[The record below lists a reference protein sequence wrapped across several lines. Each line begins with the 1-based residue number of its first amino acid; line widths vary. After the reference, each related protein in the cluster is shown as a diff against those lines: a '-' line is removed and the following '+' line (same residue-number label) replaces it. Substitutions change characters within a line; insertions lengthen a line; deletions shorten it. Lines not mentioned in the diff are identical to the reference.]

1 CRLFSLLS
9 CLSFF
14 TATAPSAIYTLSLH
28 DALPIYVLL
37 RVERRHQVVELEHE
51 ADVVT
56 APVRQLSRAH
66 GVDAL
71 AVDLD
76 LPAAGRVQP
85 TDQVE
90 QRGLAGAGR
99 AHQRDEI
106 AFRDFQVD
114 AVQHFDLLRAALVAL
129 GEVAD

>member
-37 RVERRHQVVELEHE
+37 RVERRHEVVELEHE
-51 ADVVT
+51 PDVVA
-56 APVRQLSRAH
+56 APVGQLSRAH

-76 LPAAGRVQP
+76 LPAAGRVQAA
-85 TDQVE
+85 DQVE
-90 QRGLAGAGR
+90 QRGLAGTGR
-99 AHQRDEI
+99 PHEGDEVP
-106 AFRDFQVD
+106 FGDFQVE
-114 AVQHFDLLRAALVAL
+114 AVQHFDLLRA
-129 GEVAD
+129 